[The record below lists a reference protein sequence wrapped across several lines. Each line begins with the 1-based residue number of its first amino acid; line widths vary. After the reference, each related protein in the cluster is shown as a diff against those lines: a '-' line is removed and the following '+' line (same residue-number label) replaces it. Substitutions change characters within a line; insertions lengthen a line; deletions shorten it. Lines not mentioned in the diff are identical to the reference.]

1 MLGKSKSFIAPK
13 EKGFTHVG
21 YLYWI
26 IVSYLLAWQT
36 RSLAGEVCIR
46 KHVGY
51 CSFNVTIEL
60 FIKELRRKQKLRDNS
75 KVLTKTLLIIT
86 VKPSLNDHPKWLLL
100 WWGWSLWES
109 NCRRLVQ
116 RELVF
121 KTSIFWRKCIEI
133 GKSWFVSQSSSHT
146 LSNVHCITYSE
157 QRQQSLVMSG
167 GCLEEAE
174 NNKKF

>member
-75 KVLTKTLLIIT
+75 KVLANALLIIT
-86 VKPSLNDHPKWLLL
+86 VKPSLNAHPKWLLL

-109 NCRRLVQ
+109 NCGNLGQ
-116 RELVF
+116 QKLVF
-121 KTSIFWRKCIEI
+121 QTHLFYGENVLKQVNR
-133 GKSWFVSQSSSHT
+133 FVSHSSSHT

-157 QRQQSLVMSG
+157 HRQQSIVMSG

>member
-13 EKGFTHVG
+13 EKGFTHAG

-51 CSFNVTIEL
+51 RSFNVAIEL

-75 KVLTKTLLIIT
+75 KVLANALLIIT
-86 VKPSLNDHPKWLLL
+86 VKPSLNDHKKWLLL

-109 NCRRLVQ
+109 NCRSLVRQ
-116 RELVF
+116 KR
-121 KTSIFWRKCIEI
+121 KRKCIET
-133 GKSWFVSQSSSHT
+133 GKSICFSQFFSH
-146 LSNVHCITYSE
+146 SE
-157 QRQQSLVMSG
+157 QCALYYIQRTQM
-167 GCLEEAE
+167 
-174 NNKKF
+174 

>member
-13 EKGFTHVG
+13 EKGFTHAG

-26 IVSYLLAWQT
+26 IVSHLLAWQT

-60 FIKELRRKQKLRDNS
+60 FIKELRRKHKLRDNS
-75 KVLTKTLLIIT
+75 KVLANALLIIT
-86 VKPSLNDHPKWLLL
+86 VKPSLKLMIIQNGCFYGGDGPY
-100 WWGWSLWES
+100 ES
-109 NCRRLVQ
+109 QTAGVLYNKKE
-116 RELVF
+116 RENVLKQVN
-121 KTSIFWRKCIEI
+121 R
-133 GKSWFVSQSSSHT
+133 FVSHSSSHT

-157 QRQQSLVMSG
+157 HRCNRALSCRLG
-167 GCLEEAE
+167 GYLEEAE